1 MERRSKFLK
10 EELKFNIIKVGY
22 AFIILCA
29 LCFVSSVKAETTEE
43 DYNKLRSIFSE
54 KRISI
59 MSEEEKAIYT
69 DNDLTVEEKLYKV
82 TQTTNGTYTY
92 EELDLSLEDDIR
104 ENAAISTYDSSYQT
118 SYKKITFIDVDYNDG
133 YHRLTVYTQWL
144 INPVTQSFDVTA
156 MRIADGYVV
165 DGSQV
170 GNQMYIKNGTVG
182 LVNYSPNGTNI
193 RKADNGFGISM
204 NLVNGGTEFE
214 TDISA
219 TVKATSEYAMA
230 YGTYQHAVTD
240 VSLDESQSYFISHN
254 GFGGVLNFATGVQN
268 KYDGMNGISIS
279 LSYS

>member
-1 MERRSKFLK
+1 M
-10 EELKFNIIKVGY
+10 KFNIIKVGY

>member
-10 EELKFNIIKVGY
+10 KELKFNIIKVGY

-43 DYNKLRSIFSE
+43 DYNKLRSIFSDA
-54 KRISI
+54 RISF
-59 MSEEEKAIYT
+59 MTEEEKAIYT
-69 DNDLTVEEKLYKV
+69 DNDFTVEEKLYKV

-118 SYKKITFIDVDYNDG
+118 SYKRISFIDVDLDDG

-165 DGSQV
+165 EGTQDGTQVYKKDGSYNMV
-170 GNQMYIKNGTVG
+170 S
-182 LVNYSPNGTNI
+182 YSPNGTNI
-193 RKADNGFGISM
+193 RKTDNGFGISM
-204 NLVNGGTEFE
+204 NLVNGGTNFE

-219 TVKATSEYAMA
+219 DVVATSEYAMA

-240 VSLDESQSYFISHN
+240 VSLDESQSYTISHN